1 MADDPSPSEMRLYHV
16 VDRLRD
22 DLRREI
28 DTRLESE
35 RESRRLAL
43 DAIHDKG
50 TDQKGVLSLV
60 ISLAALALS
69 AAAVWWKH

>member
-1 MADDPSPSEMRLYHV
+1 MSEDPSPSEIRLYHV
-16 VDRLRD
+16 VDHLRD

-43 DAIHDKG
+43 EALHNKD
-50 TDQKGVLSLV
+50 TDQRGLFSLV
-60 ISLAALALS
+60 ISLSALALS
-69 AAAVWWKH
+69 AAALWWKH

>member
-1 MADDPSPSEMRLYHV
+1 MADDPSPSDIRLYHV
-16 VDRLRD
+16 VDHLRD

-43 DAIHDKG
+43 EALQNKD
-50 TDQKGVLSLV
+50 TDQRGMLSLI
-60 ISLAALALS
+60 ISISALAL
-69 AAAVWWKH
+69 AAAAIWWKH